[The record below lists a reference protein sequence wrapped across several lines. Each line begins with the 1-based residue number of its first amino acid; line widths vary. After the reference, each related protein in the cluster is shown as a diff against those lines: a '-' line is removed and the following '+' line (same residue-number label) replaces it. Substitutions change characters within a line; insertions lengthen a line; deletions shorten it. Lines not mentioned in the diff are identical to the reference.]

1 MTDRRQCSRPIYK
14 VDNTN
19 KALSRKRGAGIRL
32 GIQRIPGTMRILS
45 QILVQ
50 HVRRPRLCE
59 YLVKILE
66 FGAMYQGQKSVEQYP
81 FREDWSVD
89 N

>member
-1 MTDRRQCSRPIYK
+1 
-14 VDNTN
+14 
-19 KALSRKRGAGIRL
+19 
-32 GIQRIPGTMRILS
+32 MRILS